1 MKKMAIKW
9 MLYTTFI
16 IFFSP
21 QFGQH
26 LINFIRVFKQVC
38 LAALEVVTEKKTFC
52 VFETLCQNCLSAV
65 SFRSSPQFED
75 VGSFFFTHTPT
86 HPHTHHFDVLS
97 HYLIVP
103 RHGIKTT
110 WLTEHFTVY
119 VWTAQKSP
127 WQINES
133 SFIPKSFRAF
143 YLIGKTFWQVEF

>member
-1 MKKMAIKW
+1 M
-9 MLYTTFI
+9 
-16 IFFSP
+16 
-21 QFGQH
+21 H
-26 LINFIRVFKQVC
+26 N
-38 LAALEVVTEKKTFC
+38 
-52 VFETLCQNCLSAV
+52 
-65 SFRSSPQFED
+65 
-75 VGSFFFTHTPT
+75 FFFAPIWPTSNKFYSSFQTSMLGCSWGGNRKKNFLRVWNSLPKLFVSSVVPEFTSIWRRWFFLLHTHT
-86 HPHTHHFDVLS
+86 HPHTHHIDVLS